1 LVYIICGS
9 VTTLSVYK
17 KLTVKRYGGYIP
29 RSILCAAVFHDK
41 ICFIAVKDSR
51 DVNGYQFSIQH
62 KFRWMM

>member
-1 LVYIICGS
+1 LVYIIRGS

-29 RSILCAAVFHDK
+29 RNLLCAAVSHDK
-41 ICFIAVKDSR
+41 ICFIAVKDSH
-51 DVNGYQFSIQH
+51 NGYQFSIQH